1 MPNVSKY
8 SLIFSPNYPSR
19 QLKLKFFCVISD
31 RLPMGQN
38 LTKLCYQE
46 CLRHLREIPTSAH
59 WKILL
64 HTLKANVHAL
74 GLVQLAREIDAWE
87 NKKVSLKE
95 LPLDQWL
102 KEIKKL
108 DIEEKSWS
116 ETLASIALEANKTL
130 HFHWHGPKLEEL
142 SSIILHLARNT
153 IAHGQGS
160 ELNLWIQVRE
170 RGSSWHVQVRDDGGG
185 FHHSTRGK
193 DLLSGQGAGLE
204 YVRQTIKAWGGSCGI
219 LSNPGQ

>member
-1 MPNVSKY
+1 
-8 SLIFSPNYPSR
+8 
-19 QLKLKFFCVISD
+19 
-31 RLPMGQN
+31 MGQN

-46 CLRHLREIPTSAH
+46 CLRHLKELPTSVH

-95 LPLDQWL
+95 LPLEKWL

-116 ETLASIALEANKTL
+116 DTLSSIALEANKKL
-130 HFHWHGPKLEEL
+130 HFHWHGPKLKEL
-142 SSIILHLARNT
+142 SSIIVHLARNT
-153 IAHGQGS
+153 IAHGQSS
-160 ELNLWIQVRE
+160 ELNLWIKVRE
-170 RGSSWHVQVRDDGGG
+170 RGNSWHIQIRDDGGG
-185 FHHSTRGK
+185 FTQATRDK

-204 YVRQTIKAWGGSCGI
+204 FVRQTMKSWGGSCGI
-219 LSNPGQ
+219 LSNPGQGLVITLQYPMTQSLPLKKVA